1 MTTIINFLFV
11 SSLTWNLTHSV
22 VLMRD
27 GRRSVNVVEFVA
39 REVAVFWFLEIV
51 IFGVRSWPPG
61 TIDVDEIIICSNWP
75 RFRMESLWIPRF
87 IGPGSS
93 QHCHFVYTY
102 LELKCPSKPLC
113 VTRSARG
120 TDVLWSDG
128 KFVIS
133 SKNWRLAKSL
143 FTWVDLTSIEIVIS
157 CCKSRHHFYL
167 ELAYVGIEVPGIYVT

>member
-1 MTTIINFLFV
+1 
-11 SSLTWNLTHSV
+11 
-22 VLMRD
+22 MRD
-27 GRRSVNVVEFVA
+27 GRRSENVLEFVA
-39 REVAVFWFLEIV
+39 REVAVIWFLEIV

-120 TDVLWSDG
+120 TDVLWRDG
-128 KFVIS
+128 KFWSLPKTDGSRNRCAREWNLLPSKS
-133 SKNWRLAKSL
+133 S
-143 FTWVDLTSIEIVIS
+143 FI
-157 CCKSRHHFYL
+157 CCKFRHYFYQ
-167 ELAYVGIEVPGIYVT
+167 ELTYVGIEVPGIHVTYNGNILT